1 MEALHCRLTQC
12 LWSSH
17 HHGLPNRS
25 KMDKDER
32 GMTVSLTDADNK
44 YICAADYS

>member
-1 MEALHCRLTQC
+1 MLKAFVD
-12 LWSSH
+12 
-17 HHGLPNRS
+17 
-25 KMDKDER
+25 DKDER